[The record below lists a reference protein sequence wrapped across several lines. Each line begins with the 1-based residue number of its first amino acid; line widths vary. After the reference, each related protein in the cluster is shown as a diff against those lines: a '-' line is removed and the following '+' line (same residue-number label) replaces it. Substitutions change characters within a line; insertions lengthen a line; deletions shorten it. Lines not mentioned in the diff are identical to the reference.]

1 MKSRQLVYEN
11 EYRLKKVRVWGK
23 GQLTIPA
30 DIREKMGIDKNTI
43 LDVYQIGGALVITPE
58 KLLVTELATAFSS
71 ATAAKELDLANLLTE
86 LRENSH
92 DYEAD

>member
-86 LRENSH
+86 LRESSH

>member
-1 MKSRQLVYEN
+1 MKSSQLAYED
-11 EYRLKKVRVWGK
+11 EYRIKKVRVWGK

-43 LDVYQIGGALVITPE
+43 LDVYQLGGALVITPE
-58 KLLVTELATAFSS
+58 KLLVTELATVFSS
-71 ATAAKELDLANLLTE
+71 AAAAKELDLANLLTE